1 MLEHGVHFRLSEIC
15 TKTKFDKQFAKID
28 SILK

>member
-1 MLEHGVHFRLSEIC
+1 MLEHGVHFRLSKIC
-15 TKTKFDKQFAKID
+15 TKTKFDKHFAKID